1 MISDL
6 STRVRQLRIAN
17 DMTQKELAER
27 LGLSEA
33 QIRAIEKGR
42 RNTSINTCIE
52 MSNLFN
58 VSIDY
63 LVAQTDIPTRLK

>member
-1 MISDL
+1 MLTDL
-6 STRVRQLRIAN
+6 GTRVRQLRIAN
-17 DMTQKELAER
+17 DLTQKQLGER
-27 LGLSEA
+27 VGLSET
-33 QIRAIEKGR
+33 QVRAIENGR

-52 MSNLFN
+52 LADLFG